1 MDAMR
6 ILRAEGAGIG
16 IGRGFPETVEISV
29 AGIIE
34 KKWRVWSSERQVEVV
49 LCSLSALRSI
59 TSGSAPRDAD
69 LPRTRLELAFFLLSL
84 GLFELTFKL
93 RGLGGVTSPPRTL
106 PENPL
111 IKSPFRSPSCVV
123 AATQLNMLTR
133 HQIWQPLCQDSS

>member
-1 MDAMR
+1 MDAMQ

-16 IGRGFPETVEISV
+16 IGRGFPETVEIGV

-34 KKWRVWSSERQVEVV
+34 ERWHVWSSERRVEVV
-49 LCSLSALRSI
+49 LCPLSAI

-84 GLFELTFKL
+84 GLFESTFKL

-111 IKSPFRSPSCVV
+111 ITSPFRSPSCVV
-123 AATQLNMLTR
+123 AATQLNILTR
-133 HQIWQPLCQDSS
+133 HQIWQLPCRDSSRRS